1 MEFKDLNIE
10 DITKLVALA
19 TGAITLVTKLGLA
32 ITDIISKSKDM
43 SAEDKEELIKRI
55 REAQQAIPEWE

>member
-32 ITDIISKSKDM
+32 ITDIVSKSKDM